1 MNENRGTRPT
11 MGKKFLLKIKQVI
24 PVGSAISILTNAF
37 ALRRIPTFSNTT
49 RFVGPPTESMKYKHA
64 SVSNM
69 LDRILVYIAFF
80 YCILIHKSNAVFL
93 IRKSLMGSKKQ

>member
-1 MNENRGTRPT
+1 
-11 MGKKFLLKIKQVI
+11 MGKKFFLKTKQVI

-49 RFVGPPTESMKYKHA
+49 RFVGTPTKSIKYKHA

-69 LDRILVYIAFF
+69 LDRISLYIAFF
-80 YCILIHKSNAVFL
+80 YGIFSNF
-93 IRKSLMGSKKQ
+93 K